1 MNRPSVFARSGI
13 SMKNR
18 ITCCNSRF
26 DEIFNLAGLKIDFL
40 GERGSYSQRHDELL
54 VNGLAITSRSR
65 RAKES

>member
-1 MNRPSVFARSGI
+1 
-13 SMKNR
+13 MKNR

-40 GERGSYSQRHDELL
+40 GERGSYSRRLDELL